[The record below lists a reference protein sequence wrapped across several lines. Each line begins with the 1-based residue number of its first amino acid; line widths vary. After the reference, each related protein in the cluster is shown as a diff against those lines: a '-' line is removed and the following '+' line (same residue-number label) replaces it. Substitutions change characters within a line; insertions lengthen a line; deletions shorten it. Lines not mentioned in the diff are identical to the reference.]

1 MKKLFLIIGVI
12 LIAITVIHNDV
23 SAQDV
28 PAKVYWMITVEVPVG
43 KLAKYHSFAQEELI
57 PVQEKYGYNFIG
69 SWQTI
74 VGDIEEVISIA
85 EFDNMEAYNNA
96 RRSFLGSEEWKT
108 SVGKKVDSFVRSIK
122 TRFLRAAPYSRIK

>member
-43 KLAKYHSFAQEELI
+43 KLAEYHSFARDELF

-122 TRFLRAAPYSRIK
+122 TRFLRATPYSRIK